1 MILNYLKIAWRNLL
15 KNKTFSLINITGLS
29 IGITACILISVYIL
43 HESSYDKQVPN
54 GENVY
59 RLTMSF
65 AIDGK
70 TEYGI
75 HFSAIMAPTI
85 KKDFEEVENSGRL
98 MDNNLFYGAGTNEIR
113 FEKDPML
120 HHESGFSYADPSMIK
135 IMGIKI
141 INGDANTALKQPNT
155 VVISK
160 KMADK
165 YFQGQNPVGK
175 AMYMNGNNNQI
186 ITVAG
191 VMENFPSNSHLKY
204 DFLLT
209 LSGVEFGEGEQTR
222 WLQQN
227 YYTYLRLKPSTDFAT
242 FNKKLSTV
250 IMEKYFKPALKAD
263 GFPGYETI
271 EKKAKFILQP
281 MTAINL
287 HSAHINNESNLRND
301 IKIIWIFGVVA
312 LFILVIASINFIN
325 LSTAKSANRAK
336 EVGLRKVAGSTRG
349 NLIGQFLTESILV
362 TFISFCIGLILATLL
377 MPYFSTMSGKT
388 LNMPFQN
395 PLFLPTIVFTAVLI
409 GVLAG
414 IYPSLY
420 LSGFNP
426 INVLKG
432 KLRMGSK
439 SRGLRSSLVVF
450 QFTISVI
457 LIVGTIIVNQQLNY
471 ILTSKIGFDKDQ
483 VIQLYG
489 TNMLGD
495 KVGTF
500 KEELKKISGVKSVS
514 ISDFL
519 PIEGTKRNGNPFV
532 NEGRDGID
540 TEVPG
545 QSWVIDEDYLS
556 TLGMKLV
563 AGRNFKKELATDD
576 KAVIINVELAN
587 RLNLKQPIGKKI
599 SRYGGQLAEVIGV
612 VKDFNYDNM
621 REKVR
626 PVAMYRGIS
635 PNIISIKVNTNDMSG
650 LLENLKSKWMAF
662 GPNLEYRYAF
672 MDETFTKMYENV
684 SRIKAIFTSFA
695 ILAIFVACLGL
706 FALSAFLVEQRSKEM
721 SIRKVL
727 GASVGSIFQLLTNNF
742 LILILISLVI
752 AFPVAYYL
760 MKNWLNDYEY
770 RIDIGWSVF
779 AISATISIAI
789 ALFTISY
796 QALKASV
803 TNPIESLKTE

>member
-15 KNKTFSLINITGLS
+15 KNQTFSLINITGLS

-59 RLTMSF
+59 RLTSS
-65 AIDGK
+65 IVLDGK
-70 TEYGI
+70 TQWDI
-75 HFSAIMAPTI
+75 SFSANTAPTI
-85 KKDFEEVENSGRL
+85 KTDFEEVVATGRL

-113 FEKDPML
+113 FDNDPL
-120 HHESGFSYADPSMIK
+120 QHHEEGFSYADQSI
-135 IMGIKI
+135 IDILGIKMV
-141 INGDANTALKQPNT
+141 NGEAKSALAKPNT
-155 VVISK
+155 IVISEK
-160 KMADK
+160 IANK
-165 YFQGQNPVGK
+165 YFKGQNPVGK
-175 AMYMNGNNNQI
+175 SMYLNGKNEQVFTIN
-186 ITVAG
+186 G
-191 VMENFPSNSHLKY
+191 VMENFASTSHLKY
-204 DFLLT
+204 DFLIT
-209 LSGVEFGEGEQTR
+209 LKGVEFGEGEQTR
-222 WLQQN
+222 WVQSN
-227 YYTYLRLKPSTDFAT
+227 YTTYLLLKPGTDVAQ
-242 FNKKLSTV
+242 FNKKLTKV
-250 IMEKYFKPALKAD
+250 ILVKYLKPALKD
-263 GFPGYETI
+263 VGFALANDL
-271 EKKAKFILQP
+271 EKIAKLVLQP
-281 MTAINL
+281 LAAINL
-287 HSAHINNESNLRND
+287 HSNHINGESSLRND
-301 IKIIWIFGVVA
+301 YKIIWIFGIVA

-362 TFISFCIGLILATLL
+362 TIISFAVGLFMAALL
-377 MPYFSTMSGKT
+377 MPYFSAMAGKD
-388 LNMPFQN
+388 LSIPFQN
-395 PLFLPTIVFTAVLI
+395 PIFLPTIVFTAVLI

-439 SRGLRSSLVVF
+439 SGGLRSSLVVF

-471 ILTSKIGFDKDQ
+471 ILTSKIGFEKDQ

-495 KVGTF
+495 KIGSF
-500 KEELKKISGVKSVS
+500 KEELKKIPGVNNVS

-519 PIEGTKRNGNPFV
+519 PIEGTKRNGNSFV

-540 TEVPG
+540 QNVPG
-545 QSWVIDEDYLS
+545 QSWDVDEDYLA
-556 TLGMKLV
+556 TLGIKLL

-576 KAVIINVELAN
+576 KAVIINQEMAK
-587 RLNLKQPIGKKI
+587 RLNLSQPIGKRI
-599 SRYGGQLAEVIGV
+599 SRYGQLWEIIGV
-612 VKDFNYDNM
+612 VQDFNFDSM

-626 PVAMYRGIS
+626 PLALFRGMSPSVIS
-635 PNIISIKVNTNDMSG
+635 LKVNTKDMGSV
-650 LLENLKSKWMAF
+650 LATMKEKWSVFA
-662 GPNLEYRYAF
+662 PNFEYRYSF
-672 MDETFTKMYENV
+672 MDDTFTKMYENV

-727 GASVGSIFQLLTNNF
+727 GASVASIFQLLTNNF
-742 LILILISLVI
+742 LVLILISLII

-770 RIDIGWSVF
+770 RIEIGWQVF
-779 AISATISIAI
+779 VISAAISIAI

-796 QALKASV
+796 QALKAAV
-803 TNPIESLKTE
+803 ANPIESLKAE